1 MLFFRTRKSLQALY
15 FGPEF
20 PYHGVLN
27 CSWRRFSV
35 PALAARVE
43 PMPRSPRI
51 VVIEPSGVRRD
62 VPLNA
67 SPFRIGR
74 QAGNELTLRD
84 SRISRQQAQILSEN
98 GNWILEDMGS
108 RHGTFVN
115 GEKVLKHE
123 LQPRDKIDFGM
134 ADSYKLIYLGEGA
147 TIEELVEKV
156 EGPAPSAPGSR
167 ELHHLGVL
175 LDVARTLGTG
185 LSLEDVLTAVVDAAI
200 QVTRTER
207 GVLLLANPG
216 GELQMV
222 VARDA
227 QKGTLRPDLLKVSQS
242 VVKRVVNTRREMIVS
257 DTGDEAGGVSQQE
270 SVARLELHTIVA
282 IPVDKLPVIETLDAT
297 ISTRQGELLGVL
309 YMDSHIPSSAFTD
322 MDRDVL
328 RTLARE
334 AATVIEN
341 ARLFASSRAKARLDH
356 EIEIASGIQKTLLPK
371 SLPSLP
377 DLQVVASTLSCHSV
391 GGDCFDVIQLSG
403 GRHGFFVGDV
413 SGKGI
418 SAALLATLLQGVFFT
433 TAAMDISLPGVF
445 SRVNQY
451 LCERSGED
459 RYATVFYGILDKMGR
474 FEYVNA
480 GHVPPII
487 RRKSGELEGLGSANF
502 PVGMFAE
509 AEYQSA
515 RVTLEPGEYLVIY
528 TDGVSEAA
536 NPRNELFEEVRLRKI
551 MESFTGDT
559 VDGLADVIKEGMRAF
574 TEGAPQSDDIT
585 ILVVQYKGNS

>member
-1 MLFFRTRKSLQALY
+1 
-15 FGPEF
+15 
-20 PYHGVLN
+20 
-27 CSWRRFSV
+27 
-35 PALAARVE
+35 
-43 PMPRSPRI
+43 MPRAPRL
-51 VVIEPSGVRRD
+51 VVIEPNGVRRE
-62 VPLNA
+62 V
-67 SPFRIGR
+67 SISSTPFRIGR

-84 SRISRQQAQILSEN
+84 SRISRQQAQILSVN
-98 GNWILEDMGS
+98 GTFVLEDMGS

-115 GEKVLKHE
+115 GEKTLKHE
-123 LQPRDKIDFGM
+123 LQPKDRIDFGM
-134 ADSYKLIYLGEGA
+134 ADSYKLLFLGEGA
-147 TIEELVEKV
+147 TIEELVERV
-156 EGPAPSAPGSR
+156 EAPAPQHAGSR
-167 ELHHLGVL
+167 ELYHLGVL
-175 LDVARTLGTG
+175 LEVARTLGEG

-207 GVLLLANPG
+207 GVLLLANPS

-227 QKGTLRPDLLKVSQS
+227 QRGTLRPDQLQVSQS
-242 VVKRVVNTRREMIVS
+242 VVKRVVSTRRELIVS
-257 DTGDEAGGVSQQE
+257 DMGDNPGVGQME

-282 IPVDKLPVIETLDAT
+282 IPIDKLPVIETLDAT

-309 YMDSHIPSSAFTD
+309 YMDSHVPSSAFTD

-341 ARLFASSRAKARLDH
+341 ARLFASSRAKQRLDH

-371 SLPSLP
+371 SLPNLP
-377 DLQVVASTLSCHSV
+377 GLQVDTSTLSCLSV
-391 GGDCFDVIQLSG
+391 GGDCFDVIQLGG

-480 GHVPPII
+480 GHVPPIV

-515 RVTLEPGEYLVIY
+515 RVALEPGEYLVIY

-551 MESFTGDT
+551 MERFTGDT
-559 VDGLADVIKEGMRAF
+559 VEGLAEVIKEGMRAF

-585 ILVVQYKGNS
+585 ILVVQYKGNN